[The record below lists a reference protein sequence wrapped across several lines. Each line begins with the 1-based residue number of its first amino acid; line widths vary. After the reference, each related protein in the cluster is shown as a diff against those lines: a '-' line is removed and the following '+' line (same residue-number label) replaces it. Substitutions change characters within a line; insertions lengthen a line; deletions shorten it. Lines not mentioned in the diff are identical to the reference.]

1 MTRAMLLCFD
11 LLLVLLREWCEGRCG
26 PSSPQLLYM
35 QCKCIQH
42 NGGLKP
48 VPHTTIEGLKHPD
61 VACSTG
67 SPGLCADGH
76 DSFVLRTGPRLFVAS
91 TSGEE

>member
-11 LLLVLLREWCEGRCG
+11 LLLVLLREWREGRCG

-35 QCKCIQH
+35 QCMCIQH
-42 NGGLKP
+42 NGGLNP
-48 VPHTTIEGLKHPD
+48 LPHRTIESLNQPN

-67 SPGLCADGH
+67 SPGKCANGH
-76 DSFVLRTGPRLFVAS
+76 DGFVLRTDPRLFVAS